1 MAIGEN
7 SPVSPDR
14 KPFPLLDQ
22 LPDALRDVILDFQ
35 WDLDRLHA
43 LELPARPVAVD
54 ELRWHLDLPFWM
66 VNGRPFQVR
75 PREVAENPGRF
86 DGQWER
92 TMAADLRFPLAGRV
106 RTDGRIVIL
115 DGVHRLLKAA
125 VLRIPTVNV
134 RILTESDLGAIAV

>member
-1 MAIGEN
+1 
-7 SPVSPDR
+7 VSPDR

-43 LELPARPVAVD
+43 LELPARPIAVD

-66 VNGRPFQVR
+66 VNGRPFQVS

-92 TMAADLRFPLAGRV
+92 TMAADLSFPLAGRV

-115 DGVHRLLKAA
+115 DGAHRLLKAA